1 MRKFLSS
8 LALAAL
14 LVAPAFAQTSP
25 AAPSPEEF
33 AKEKAKVIEQMSE
46 LLRRFAFVPA
56 TDFGQLDTMLEAQK
70 DSLEKAN
77 TPEAFVGVI
86 NRSFQQFGF
95 SHIALFSPRAAD
107 ARNTARMVGIGI
119 RIQLEPDGIKVVFAF
134 PEGPAMKAGLLPG
147 DLIFE
152 ANGKP
157 VRSTADLA
165 GEEGTEVTVKVRRG
179 SEVKEFTMKREP
191 FSTVIPEKIDWL
203 DKETAMVTIPTFDV
217 GFNGQNVRT
226 IMMDAAK
233 AKNMIIDLRGNGGGA
248 VINLQQL
255 SGYLMTREQNLGTFI
270 GRGDYDRYKA
280 AHPTEE
286 KPELASIAK
295 WRNNPIRPARAT
307 NVEPFKGRIVVLID
321 PGTGSASEMLAASLR
336 EQAGAVLVGKPSAGA
351 VLASIMRPMEHGYLL
366 QFPLTDYV
374 TPKGMRIEGNGIKP
388 DHDVETLVRFGETDL
403 CVQKARE
410 IFAQP

>member
-25 AAPSPEEF
+25 AAPSSEEF

-70 DSLEKAN
+70 ESLEKAS

-119 RIQLEPDGIKVVFAF
+119 RIQLEADGIKVVFAF

-191 FSTVIPEKIDWL
+191 
-203 DKETAMVTIPTFDV
+203 
-217 GFNGQNVRT
+217 
-226 IMMDAAK
+226 
-233 AKNMIIDLRGNGGGA
+233 
-248 VINLQQL
+248 
-255 SGYLMTREQNLGTFI
+255 
-270 GRGDYDRYKA
+270 
-280 AHPTEE
+280 
-286 KPELASIAK
+286 
-295 WRNNPIRPARAT
+295 
-307 NVEPFKGRIVVLID
+307 
-321 PGTGSASEMLAASLR
+321 
-336 EQAGAVLVGKPSAGA
+336 
-351 VLASIMRPMEHGYLL
+351 
-366 QFPLTDYV
+366 
-374 TPKGMRIEGNGIKP
+374 
-388 DHDVETLVRFGETDL
+388 
-403 CVQKARE
+403 
-410 IFAQP
+410 

>member
-25 AAPSPEEF
+25 AAPSSEEF

-70 DSLEKAN
+70 ESLEKAS

-119 RIQLEPDGIKVVFAF
+119 RIQLETDGIKVVFAF

-217 GFNGQNVRT
+217 GFNGQNVRS

-280 AHPTEE
+280 AHPDQE
-286 KPELASIAK
+286 KPELAAIAK

-388 DHDVETLVRFGETDL
+388 DHDVETVVRFGETDL

>member
-25 AAPSPEEF
+25 AAPSSEEF

-70 DSLEKAN
+70 ESLEKAS

-119 RIQLEPDGIKVVFAF
+119 RIQLEADGILVVFPF
-134 PEGPAMKAGLLPG
+134 PEGPAKKAGILPG

-152 ANGKP
+152 ANGKA

-165 GEEGTEVTVKVRRG
+165 GEEGTEVTVKVRRDG
-179 SEVKEFTMKREP
+179 EVKEFTMKREP

-233 AKNMIIDLRGNGGGA
+233 AKNLIIDLRGNGGGA

-270 GRGDYDRYKA
+270 GRSDYERYKT
-280 AHPTEE
+280 AHPDQE
-286 KPELASIAK
+286 KPELAAIAK
-295 WRNNPIRPARAT
+295 WRNNPIRPARGT

-388 DHDVETLVRFGETDL
+388 DHDVDTVVRFGETDL